1 MYTQDPAFWRAGAIS
16 VCVVTAAVLAILTID
31 SLAAISPGGSHV
43 PPYSVINRHI
53 AYEYNSERR
62 MYVPIIG
69 GEEPLFN
76 RKYTE
81 DEASELIRKG
91 KLVIQSRACM
101 DCHTFFGNGAY
112 YAPDLTK
119 SWLDPVW
126 DATWKPMYRGTSRE
140 DTIAKFMMRPDEFPV
155 GFRFM
160 PNLNIT
166 REEGEAVAAYLK
178 WMSAVDTNGFPTR
191 FGVGATR

>member
-16 VCVVTAAVLAILTID
+16 VCLVTAAVLAILTVD

-101 DCHTFFGNGAY
+101 GCHTFFGNGSY

-119 SWLDPVW
+119 SWLDPVM
-126 DATWKPMYRGTSRE
+126 TW
-140 DTIAKFMMRPDEFPV
+140 
-155 GFRFM
+155 
-160 PNLNIT
+160 
-166 REEGEAVAAYLK
+166 
-178 WMSAVDTNGFPTR
+178 
-191 FGVGATR
+191 

>member
-1 MYTQDPAFWRAGAIS
+1 MYTRDPAFWRAGAIS
-16 VCVVTAAVLAILTID
+16 VCIVTGAVLVILTID

-43 PPYSVINRHI
+43 PLYSVINRHI
-53 AYEYNSERR
+53 SYEYDSDRR
-62 MYVPIIG
+62 MYAPVIG
-69 GEEPLFN
+69 GEELLFN

-81 DEASELIRKG
+81 AEAAELIGKG
-91 KLVIQSRACM
+91 KLVIQSRACI

-126 DATWKPMYRGTSRE
+126 DLTWKPMYQGTSRE
-140 DTIAKFMMRPDEFPV
+140 DAIVKFLMQPNEFPV
-155 GFRFM
+155 GLRFM
-160 PNLNIT
+160 PDLGIT